1 MLRRVAIL
9 LFGLSPVLA
18 GCGEDDASDA
28 LDATPVLERYA
39 EIAHQGYSDSLE
51 LASELRE
58 SAQRLI
64 EDPSEESLASA
75 KAAWIAAREPYLQT
89 EVFRFYDGPI
99 DNEETGPEGRI
110 NAWPLDENYIDYT
123 VDEPDQGII
132 NDPVGFPQL
141 TKQILADLNERN
153 GEKNIA
159 TGYHA
164 VEFLLWGQDLD
175 PNGPGARPFTDYV
188 TSGEGTNANQE
199 RRAQYLNL
207 SADLL
212 TDDLSLV
219 VDAWRLDGDTYAAEL
234 VRLPAR
240 EALRRILTGM
250 GALSGAELSGERM
263 LPAHDNQDQEDEHSC
278 FSDTTH
284 RDMYLDAVGIQNV
297 YLGRYA
303 GTDGPGVDDLLAA
316 RDPELAE
323 QLAEEIQTSIDRIE
337 EIPIPFDAAIRDEA
351 GRERLL
357 AAARALQKQSETIAD
372 AAAAFGISLNLQ

>member
-1 MLRRVAIL
+1 MLRRVTIL
-9 LFGLSPVLA
+9 LFGLSPLLA
-18 GCGEDDASDA
+18 ACGDEDSSDRVN
-28 LDATPVLERYA
+28 ATPVLQRYA
-39 EIAHQGYSDSLE
+39 EIAHQGYSESLD

-58 SAQRLI
+58 SVQRFI
-64 EDPSEESLASA
+64 EEPGEESLASA

-123 VDEPDQGII
+123 VDEPAQGII
-132 NDPVGFPQL
+132 NDPDGFPQL
-141 TKQILADLNERN
+141 TKQVLAELNERN

-175 PNGPGARPFTDYV
+175 PDGPGARPFTDYV
-188 TSGEGTNANQE
+188 TTGGGTNANQD

-219 VDAWRLDGDTYAAEL
+219 VDAWRLDGDTYAADF
-234 VRLPAR
+234 VRLPAQ
-240 EALRRILTGM
+240 EGLGRILTGM

-303 GTDGPGVDDLLAA
+303 GTDGPGVDELLAE
-316 RDPELAE
+316 RDPQLAQ

-337 EIPIPFDAAIRDEA
+337 QIPVPFDAAIRDEA

-357 AAARALQKQSETIAD
+357 EAARALQKQSQTIAE
-372 AAAAFGISLNLQ
+372 AAAVFGIPLNLQ